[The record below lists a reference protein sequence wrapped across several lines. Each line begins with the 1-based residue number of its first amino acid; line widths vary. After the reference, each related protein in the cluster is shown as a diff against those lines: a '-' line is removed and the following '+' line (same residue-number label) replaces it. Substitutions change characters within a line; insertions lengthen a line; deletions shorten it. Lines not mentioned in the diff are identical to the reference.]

1 MPHTKTETDVD
12 YAMFHVKLSLVH
24 ALEIG
29 DGLLCSIQLSLH
41 TRHQKGIVSVE
52 TDLEIASGCINRLI
66 KHSLVHLQR
75 AMTLYEY

>member
-1 MPHTKTETDVD
+1 MPHTKTDVD
-12 YAMFHVKLSLVH
+12 FAMFHVKLSLVH
-24 ALEIG
+24 ALETG

-66 KHSLVHLQR
+66 KHSLIHLQR
-75 AMTLYEY
+75 STALYEY